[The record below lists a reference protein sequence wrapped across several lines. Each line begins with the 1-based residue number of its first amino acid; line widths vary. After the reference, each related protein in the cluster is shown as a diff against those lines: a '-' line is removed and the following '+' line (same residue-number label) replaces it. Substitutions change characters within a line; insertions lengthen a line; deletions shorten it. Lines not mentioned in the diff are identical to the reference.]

1 MEAPDPDLS
10 GSLSGI
16 GLDERGAP
24 AMDEK
29 STEQTGGSLQ
39 EDVRAADSAD
49 ETEVM
54 DRRTAQA
61 TLTGDR
67 RENEEHNGM
76 QRLLLQW
83 ERLNR
88 GDAALSDE
96 WLTQPPLADVLSTS
110 ARLRSPPD
118 NDARLEQWLQQ
129 ALSTLNAVSRWEL
142 RTAEASAEN
151 SSAAHDASVVLR
163 ELFDVLYQAERA
175 VHVLETQREGVS
187 VPDARQH
194 RIRTRTW
201 QRCFLTLLSHA
212 LPWTIQVDNIVEM
225 RRYLLDFIG
234 RAGLDGDRQSAWCP
248 QLDVPLDDTELD
260 QVALAWQVLLSLARA
275 LLALGDVEHALQL
288 LHTADRWVRY
298 LEAECARLS
307 AATTAEPGGR
317 STAPAATAPDP
328 LPPTAEQLM
337 QQCRSAL
344 LFHRGLVL
352 AADEQLSEA
361 VDAFDAATML
371 FESILDGVR
380 GDETNRP
387 AAAEALLT
395 APAIGTWAVAALNN
409 GAVCALKMG
418 DAPGA
423 HERLDHALQLWRR
436 CTGPEANDGE
446 AAVTSCEVRLLHKH
460 VRILQQQ
467 LPASS

>member
-201 QRCFLTLLSHA
+201 QQHCGDAAVLVGLYRASRPGRRSTERLVPAVGCAAGRYRVGSSGASVASAAVARPGPVGAGRCGTCAPAAAHGGPVGALSRGRMCA
-212 LPWTIQVDNIVEM
+212 SVCGDD
-225 RRYLLDFIG
+225 RRAGRPLDSPSRNRSGPVATDG
-234 RAGLDGDRQSAWCP
+234 RAVDATVS
-248 QLDVPLDDTELD
+248 
-260 QVALAWQVLLSLARA
+260 
-275 LLALGDVEHALQL
+275 
-288 LHTADRWVRY
+288 
-298 LEAECARLS
+298 LS
-307 AATTAEPGGR
+307 AVVPPRTGAGGRRAAQRGSGCIRRRNHVVRVDSGWRQGRRDESPGGR
-317 STAPAATAPDP
+317 
-328 LPPTAEQLM
+328 
-337 QQCRSAL
+337 
-344 LFHRGLVL
+344 
-352 AADEQLSEA
+352 
-361 VDAFDAATML
+361 
-371 FESILDGVR
+371 
-380 GDETNRP
+380 
-387 AAAEALLT
+387 
-395 APAIGTWAVAALNN
+395 
-409 GAVCALKMG
+409 
-418 DAPGA
+418 
-423 HERLDHALQLWRR
+423 
-436 CTGPEANDGE
+436 
-446 AAVTSCEVRLLHKH
+446 
-460 VRILQQQ
+460 
-467 LPASS
+467 